1 MECAVVFIVICV
13 ILGVLS
19 GIGQLV
25 RQNEDEEIGRLTLK
39 QLREKEREGKN

>member
-1 MECAVVFIVICV
+1 MECIVIGLIIGC

-25 RQNEDEEIGRLTLK
+25 RQNEDEEIRRLTLK
-39 QLREKEREGKN
+39 QLRDKENGR